1 MSEYNVCFTLGDP
14 GGDGHA
20 NTSDYHMISNYPAK
34 EIDEAYK
41 KATEILGFNFVKKIG
56 INHQELRNKVHE
68 VFYHQDNELHEPYF
82 SILVEKGIIKE
93 EDYKYEYDGKTLLDT
108 YLDESDFIDIFKSIC
123 KLVLPDLVIN
133 RRNLEEQ
140 QISSLEGTAYG
151 IAYHGE

>member
-20 NTSDYHMISNYPAK
+20 NTSDYHMVSNYPAEK
-34 EIDEAYK
+34 IDEAYK
-41 KATEILGFNFVKKIG
+41 KATEIIGFDFIKNVG
-56 INHQELRNKVHE
+56 SD
-68 VFYHQDNELHEPYF
+68 YQDNELHEPYF

>member
-1 MSEYNVCFTLGDP
+1 MPELKYNVCFTLGDP

-41 KATEILGFNFVKKIG
+41 KATEILGFNFVEKIG
-56 INHQELRNKVHE
+56 VN
-68 VFYHQDNELHEPYF
+68 YQDNELREPYF
-82 SILVEKGIIKE
+82 SILVEKEIIKE

-108 YLDESDFIDIFKSIC
+108 YLNESDFIDIFRNIC
-123 KLVLPDLVIN
+123 KLILPDLIIKG
-133 RRNLEEQ
+133 RDLEEQ
-140 QISSLEGTAYG
+140 QISSLEGAAYG

>member
-20 NTSDYHMISNYPAK
+20 NTSDYHMVSNYPAK

-56 INHQELRNKVHE
+56 INHQ
-68 VFYHQDNELHEPYF
+68 DNELHEPYF
-82 SILVEKGIIKE
+82 SILVEKGVIKK
-93 EDYKYEYDGKTLLDT
+93 EDYEYEYDGKTLLDT
-108 YLDESDFIDIFKSIC
+108 YLNENDFIDIFRNIC
-123 KLVLPDLVIN
+123 KLILPDLIIKG
-133 RRNLEEQ
+133 RDLEEQ
-140 QISSLEGTAYG
+140 QISSLEGAAYG

>member
-1 MSEYNVCFTLGDP
+1 MSELKYNVCFTLGDP

-56 INHQELRNKVHE
+56 IN
-68 VFYHQDNELHEPYF
+68 HQDNELHEPYF

>member
-1 MSEYNVCFTLGDP
+1 MSKYNVCFTLGDP
-14 GGDGHA
+14 SGDGHA
-20 NTSDYHMISNYPAK
+20 NTSEYHMVSNYSAK

-56 INHQELRNKVHE
+56 IN
-68 VFYHQDNELHEPYF
+68 HQDNELHEPYF

-108 YLDESDFIDIFKSIC
+108 YLDESDFIDIFRNIC
-123 KLVLPDLVIN
+123 KLILPDLIIKG
-133 RRNLEEQ
+133 RDLEEQ
-140 QISSLEGTAYG
+140 QISSLEDAAYG

>member
-20 NTSDYHMISNYPAK
+20 NTSDYHMVSNYSAK

-41 KATEILGFNFVKKIG
+41 KATEILGFNFV
-56 INHQELRNKVHE
+56 EKVGSD
-68 VFYHQDNELHEPYF
+68 YQDNELHEPYF
-82 SILVEKGIIKE
+82 SILVEKGIIKK
-93 EDYKYEYDGKTLLDT
+93 EDYEYEYDGKTLLDT

>member
-1 MSEYNVCFTLGDP
+1 MSKYNVCFTLGDP
-14 GGDGHA
+14 SGDGHA
-20 NTSDYHMISNYPAK
+20 NTSDYHMVSNYSAK

-41 KATEILGFNFVKKIG
+41 KATEILGFNFVEKIG
-56 INHQELRNKVHE
+56 VN
-68 VFYHQDNELHEPYF
+68 YQDNELREPYF
-82 SILVEKGIIKE
+82 SILVEKEIIKE

>member
-56 INHQELRNKVHE
+56 INHQ
-68 VFYHQDNELHEPYF
+68 DNELHEPYF
-82 SILVEKGIIKE
+82 SILIEKGIIKE
-93 EDYKYEYDGKTLLDT
+93 EDYKYEYDGKILLDT
-108 YLDESDFIDIFKSIC
+108 YLDESDFIDIFENIC

>member
-56 INHQELRNKVHE
+56 VN
-68 VFYHQDNELHEPYF
+68 HQDNELHEPYF

>member
-1 MSEYNVCFTLGDP
+1 MSELKYNVCFTLGDP

-41 KATEILGFNFVKKIG
+41 KATEILGFNFVKKVG
-56 INHQELRNKVHE
+56 IN
-68 VFYHQDNELHEPYF
+68 HQDNELREPYF
-82 SILVEKGIIKE
+82 SILIEKGIIKE

-123 KLVLPDLVIN
+123 KLVLPDLVIKG
-133 RRNLEEQ
+133 RDLEEQ
-140 QISSLEGTAYG
+140 QISSLEGAAYG

>member
-1 MSEYNVCFTLGDP
+1 MPELKYNVCFTLGDP
-14 GGDGHA
+14 SGDGHS

-56 INHQELRNKVHE
+56 INHQ
-68 VFYHQDNELHEPYF
+68 DNELHESYF

-108 YLDESDFIDIFKSIC
+108 YLDESDFIDIFKNIC

-133 RRNLEEQ
+133 CRNLEEQ

>member
-1 MSEYNVCFTLGDP
+1 MSELKYNVCFTLGDP
-14 GGDGHA
+14 SGDGHA
-20 NTSDYHMISNYPAK
+20 NTSDYHMVSNYSAK

-56 INHQELRNKVHE
+56 IN
-68 VFYHQDNELHEPYF
+68 HQDNELHEPYF

-108 YLDESDFIDIFKSIC
+108 YLNESDFIDIFRNIC
-123 KLVLPDLVIN
+123 KLILPDLIIKG
-133 RRNLEEQ
+133 RDLEEQ
-140 QISSLEGTAYG
+140 QISSLEGAAYG